1 MACRFVLR
9 RERRSLRSRYF
20 GEIRVATYRLGG
32 DQRQGGNMFTCTIVY
47 ADNSVSTAEFA
58 DLGDA
63 QAYAQSR
70 RIIYG
75 ENFSRFVKSIV
86 IE

>member
-1 MACRFVLR
+1 
-9 RERRSLRSRYF
+9 
-20 GEIRVATYRLGG
+20 
-32 DQRQGGNMFTCTIVY
+32 MFTCTIVY

>member
-1 MACRFVLR
+1 
-9 RERRSLRSRYF
+9 
-20 GEIRVATYRLGG
+20 
-32 DQRQGGNMFTCTIVY
+32 MFTCTITY
-47 ADNSVSTAEFA
+47 TDNFVSIAQFA
-58 DLGDA
+58 DLEDA